1 MASLTTNIL
10 GNPRVIVGLVGALSV
25 LIAGLFGLLVA
36 AWGYAFFLGASFFWG
51 IAIFF
56 SLIFLFTKYIETNKL
71 RRFCRIFFFIGLWL
85 YIYCIAS
92 FGGFFTNEA
101 FLGNVDYKY
110 IIFGPTVL
118 AALGVL
124 EYGVYRALITNNR
137 PTFKR
142 YRQFLSRESIDHK
155 SLRRTL
161 IDDVILH
168 KSLYK
173 VSFVRWLRHTLILW
187 GFAFLVLTELIRVV
201 FQEAVP
207 AFGLPDVWHI
217 PGHPVRLIIGFLYDF
232 FGLMVTIGCVIAIG
246 WRIAIGNSEDKKFS
260 DTPTVWFILFVMIS
274 GYLVEALR
282 ISSEPMDAW
291 YIPIEFVGY
300 LIALPLVG
308 RSDSLMR
315 FYDAFWL
322 IHVIGSCLFMAY
334 IPLKRAIHM
343 FATPFG
349 RLMNSQITLLRAKRR
364 TILSNL
370 SGRDRGE
377 S

>member
-1 MASLTTNIL
+1 MTNKTTTIL
-10 GNPRVIVGLVGALSV
+10 GNPRTIVGLLVALGI
-25 LIAGLFGLLVA
+25 LIAGFWGSLVA
-36 AWGYAFFLGASFFWG
+36 AWGYAFFLGASAFWG

-56 SLIFLFTKYIETNKL
+56 ALIFLFTKYIETNKL
-71 RRFCRIFFFIGLWL
+71 RRLCKIFFLIGLWS

-92 FGGFFTNEA
+92 FGGFFTSEA

-118 AALGVL
+118 AALGIL

-137 PTFKR
+137 PTFNR
-142 YRQFLSRESIDHK
+142 YRRFLSRESIDHK
-155 SLRRTL
+155 SLRKTL

-173 VSFVRWLRHTLILW
+173 VSFIRWLRHTLILW
-187 GFAFLVLTELIRVV
+187 GFAFLVLTELTRVV
-201 FQEAVP
+201 FQEAFP

-217 PGHPVRLIIGFLYDF
+217 PGHPVRLVIGFLYDF
-232 FGLMVTIGCVIAIG
+232 FGLMVTVGCVIAIG
-246 WRIAIGNSEDKKFS
+246 WRIAIGNSEEKKFS

-308 RSDSLMR
+308 HSDNFMKY
-315 FYDAFWL
+315 YDALWL

-349 RLMNSQITLLRAKRR
+349 RLMNSQLTILRDKRN
-364 TILSNL
+364 TILSHLN
-370 SGRDRGE
+370 GRDR
-377 S
+377 